1 MYKACI
7 MMSPVICPCAELQE
21 LDVGQW
27 DIHALSEALIRY
39 LQELPAPIIP
49 PSVYTDLQA
58 AVQLESGMCYFSL
71 IRAGRKSTV

>member
-1 MYKACI
+1 MDHDVTGHL
-7 MMSPVICPCAELQE
+7 SCAELQE

-58 AVQLESGMCYFSL
+58 AVKLESGMCHFSL
-71 IRAGRKSTV
+71 IRAGRKSTVYRK